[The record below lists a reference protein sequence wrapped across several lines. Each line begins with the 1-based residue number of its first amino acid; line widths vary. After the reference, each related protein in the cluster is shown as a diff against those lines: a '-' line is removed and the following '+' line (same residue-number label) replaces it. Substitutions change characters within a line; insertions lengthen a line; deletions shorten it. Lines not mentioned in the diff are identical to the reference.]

1 MDEIKSKPKLAED
14 ESLDFE
20 NKPEGTG
27 LEVSFQKPKENIFKI
42 EKETSKE
49 IIVSEK
55 DAAYNKI
62 LAKIKTPAGD
72 EDAVQ
77 EEVKVD
83 AEKFFDQTD
92 AESQVQYLIDIA
104 FNKNIVHAVK
114 VARHL
119 EDNYVLDMFHDK
131 MLADELHDALV
142 QKGLIK
148 EI

>member
-27 LEVSFQKPKENIFKI
+27 LEASFQKPEESIFKI

-49 IIVSEK
+49 IIASEK

-62 LAKIKTPAGD
+62 LAKIKKPAGD
-72 EDAVQ
+72 EDAAQ
-77 EEVKVD
+77 EEVKLD

-104 FNKNIVHAVK
+104 FNKNVVHAVK

>member
-1 MDEIKSKPKLAED
+1 MDEIKPKTKLAED

-20 NKPEGTG
+20 NKPEGTDR
-27 LEVSFQKPKENIFKI
+27 EDSSQKPEGNIFKI
-42 EKETSKE
+42 EKETSSE
-49 IIVSEK
+49 VAASEK

-62 LAKIKTPAGD
+62 LAKIKKPAGD
-72 EDAVQ
+72 EDVAQ
-77 EEVKVD
+77 EEVKLD
-83 AEKFFDQTD
+83 AEKFFDRTD

-104 FNKNIVHAVK
+104 LNKNVVHAVK

-142 QKGLIK
+142 QKGLIQ